1 MMRNTE
7 LPYDSKE
14 KSAEI
19 DKLVN
24 RLDAIINI
32 MLETAGSE
40 GKGLK
45 VAKRIEILSAAGLR
59 PIEISRILG
68 ITLSHVTVELTRL
81 RRRAG
86 STKR

>member
-1 MMRNTE
+1 
-7 LPYDSKE
+7 LQYDRKKE
-14 KSAEI
+14 SAEI

-32 MLETAGSE
+32 MLETAGPE
-40 GKGLK
+40 AKGLK
-45 VAKRIEILSAAGLR
+45 VARRIEILHDAGLR

-81 RRRAG
+81 RKRAKLTRG
-86 STKR
+86 